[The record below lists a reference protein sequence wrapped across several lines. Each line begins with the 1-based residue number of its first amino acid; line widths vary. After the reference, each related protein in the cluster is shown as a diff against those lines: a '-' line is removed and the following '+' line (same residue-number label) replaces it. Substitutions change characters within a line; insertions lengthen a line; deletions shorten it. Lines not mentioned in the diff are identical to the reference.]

1 MARVK
6 KKKRKIKV
14 GSVVFCFVFVLI
26 ICLIISFL
34 MDIKINNVVVKG
46 NLFYSDWNI
55 IQKAGLD
62 DYPSSL
68 ENSSTQIKKKLE
80 EDPYIKKA
88 TVSKRWLKQVVITVD
103 ENLPLFYYLPKQ
115 KTILTD
121 KTEVIDNF
129 PVPTVINY
137 VPDKKYSKLLK
148 SISELNYDIVKR
160 ISEIRYD
167 PNEVD
172 DERFYLTMND
182 GNYVYLTL
190 PKFNS
195 LDNYLDIIKEFN
207 NKKGVLYLDS
217 GEYFEVRG

>member
-190 PKFNS
+190 PKFNR